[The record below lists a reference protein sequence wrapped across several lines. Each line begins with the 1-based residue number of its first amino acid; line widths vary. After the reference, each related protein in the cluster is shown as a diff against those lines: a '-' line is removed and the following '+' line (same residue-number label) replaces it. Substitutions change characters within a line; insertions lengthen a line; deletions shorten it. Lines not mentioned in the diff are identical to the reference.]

1 MFLIL
6 KSWLVSFSKRTLL
19 FFTNNPNVQA
29 ISLNTQKSRFSS
41 FLIPVIKTVLFTFC
55 PTRKKK
61 QKKKKNER
69 DNYFDFMNVLLASK
83 YEKIIKA

>member
-6 KSWLVSFSKRTLL
+6 KSCLVSFSKRTLL

-61 QKKKKNER
+61 QKKRNER

>member
-1 MFLIL
+1 MQNLGFSYKLL
-6 KSWLVSFSKRTLL
+6 SFSKRSLL

-55 PTRKKK
+55 PTRKKT
-61 QKKKKNER
+61 KKKEMR
-69 DNYFDFMNVLLASK
+69 EA
-83 YEKIIKA
+83 IISIS